1 MSQYELTLLFDP
13 NLGEEKIS
21 AIVTKIE
28 DKIKSLS
35 AEIEK
40 IDKWGVRRLASIIQ
54 KGRKISQAY
63 YIIVYFKGEPA
74 VAPALAGYLKVT
86 ENILRYMISKAVPK
100 APEPPKKEVVPEVK
114 VEVEAVDV
122 GEIAG
127 QANITGDKPGG
138 QS

>member
-13 NLGEEKIS
+13 NLGEEKIT
-21 AIVTKIE
+21 AVATKIE
-28 DKIKSLS
+28 DKIKSLG

-54 KGRKISQAY
+54 KGRRIGQAY
-63 YIIVYFKGEPA
+63 YIIVYFKGETS
-74 VAPALAGYLKVT
+74 VAPALQGYLKVT
-86 ENILRYMISKAVPK
+86 ENVLRYMISKAVPK
-100 APEPPKKEVVPEVK
+100 APEPPKKEVVKPEA
-114 VEVEAVDV
+114 EVSAVSV

-127 QANITGDKPGG
+127 QANITGAKPGG